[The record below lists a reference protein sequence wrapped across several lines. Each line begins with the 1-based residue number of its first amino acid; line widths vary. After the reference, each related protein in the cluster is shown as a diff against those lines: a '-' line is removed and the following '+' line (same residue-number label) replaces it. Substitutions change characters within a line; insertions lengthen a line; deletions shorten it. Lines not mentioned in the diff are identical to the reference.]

1 MPMKFPIKKGFQMSW
16 NPVIITKKF
25 DGINKKRLLVGI
37 PKPGI
42 PTAVVVTQILR
53 IEDYSKQEYA
63 EHSAE
68 NIGLMTSRYFLPR
81 MTAFGGLW
89 ILGFPNNHPIFS

>member
-1 MPMKFPIKKGFQMSW
+1 MESC
-16 NPVIITKKF
+16 IITR
-25 DGINKKRLLVGI
+25 NLVVSTKKRLLVGI

-53 IEDYSKQEYA
+53 IEDYSKQEDA

-68 NIGLMTSRYFLPR
+68 NIGLMTSR
-81 MTAFGGLW
+81 
-89 ILGFPNNHPIFS
+89 